1 MINIS
6 ELIGDP
12 DFTQPNGV
20 TVIRRKMEI
29 KNHVPVITESKMNVT
44 GIITIAQ
51 DIELNMENTGDT
63 NKEAIHVFTYKQ
75 LFTTGRM
82 DESSDSDYMSDII
95 VWQGN
100 RYKVMDCKDDEQY
113 GFCQST
119 AVKLSRVV
127 M

>member
-1 MINIS
+1 MINVS

-44 GIITIAQ
+44 GIITIER

-63 NKEAIHVFTYKQ
+63 NKEAIHVFTYKP
-75 LFTTGRM
+75 LFTTGRV

-100 RYKVMDCKDDEQY
+100 RYKVMDCKDDAQY

-119 AVKLSRVV
+119 AVKLSRAV

>member
-6 ELIGDP
+6 ELVSDP
-12 DFTQPNGV
+12 DFAQPNGV
-20 TVIRRKMEI
+20 TVIRRKMVI
-29 KNHVPVITESKMNVT
+29 QDHVPTITEKKVKLT
-44 GIITIAQ
+44 GIITIAR

-63 NKEAIHVFTYKQ
+63 NMEAIHVFTYKP
-75 LFTTGRM
+75 LFTTGRE
-82 DESSDSDYMSDII
+82 DGVGDSDYLPDLV

-100 RYKVMDCKDDEQY
+100 KYKVMDCKDDAQY

-119 AVKLSRVV
+119 AVKMSRVV